1 MSISV
6 QPTNVKG
13 ATILKLDNDTSILY
27 CGETP
32 IALRTENFEVVSNRN
47 NNGFADSL
55 VKPFLKNM
63 AKAVVLPQEE
73 INHLVSTI

>member
-1 MSISV
+1 MKISV

-32 IALRTENFEVVSNRN
+32 IAIRTENFEAVSNRN
-47 NNGFADSL
+47 DNGFADDL
-55 VKPFLKNM
+55 VKPFLKNINQ
-63 AKAVVLPQEE
+63 AVVIPQDE
-73 INHLVSTI
+73 INYLVSTI